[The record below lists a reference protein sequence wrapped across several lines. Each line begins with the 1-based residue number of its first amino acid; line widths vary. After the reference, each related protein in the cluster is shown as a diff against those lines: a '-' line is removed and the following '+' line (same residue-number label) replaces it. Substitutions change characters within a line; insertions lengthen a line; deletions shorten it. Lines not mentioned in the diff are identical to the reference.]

1 MIQEENEVIAGAGVA
16 FLRASVLHSMNG
28 HCMLMALSAC
38 PFLPIL
44 FFVSQQSQLSKP
56 AMDGGLPII
65 GVLRRCWVTDVS
77 ESFAWDI
84 NSALLWAK

>member
-1 MIQEENEVIAGAGVA
+1 MTQEENEVVAGAGVA

-28 HCMLMALSAC
+28 RCMLMALSAC
-38 PFLPIL
+38 PCLLIL
-44 FFVSQQSQLSKP
+44 SFVSQQPQSSKP

-77 ESFAWDI
+77 VS
-84 NSALLWAK
+84 SVKGLLHGTLT